1 VSTFSVRARRV
12 ESMTYN
18 SRHLLIKVGAPFV
31 FASILCVVF
40 YSIESKNFPKDASP
54 EEWQLFTNRVFH
66 AIRKTDN
73 LSIIVLVVCAHI
85 AHTIMCVP
93 CVHLTQMLCG
103 YCMGFLYASVVCGV
117 SEICI
122 VTVYVLLH
130 VRREVFEDQTLTDLV
145 VYLRKHNLLYIFI
158 FASQMSSMPINS
170 TSHII
175 GFHDVTMREYLS
187 SHYVVSVINCCKC
200 CFLGY
205 QIRIATEKSTVVLI
219 GYVICIISML
229 PTIITF
235 SLWYFVI
242 VRFRRNLEAN
252 TASNK
257 NTLCLVPGRSS
268 AGRHG
273 ASGVLYMGNSVF
285 AQGFVDFFYRPLYK
299 YDEMPAT
306 DLHAV
311 AAPLLTQDSLECDVR
326 SGVDSDVVVTHTD
339 CPEHSKNTP
348 RETPVDSPRSSSE
361 QLSGGTCI
369 CAYDC
374 VEETPVSARDAE
386 GCTDNRPS
394 VRVDL
399 PAT

>member
-1 VSTFSVRARRV
+1 
-12 ESMTYN
+12 MTY

-31 FASILCVVF
+31 FASIMCVLF

-54 EEWQLFTNRVFH
+54 EEWQLFTHRVFH

-73 LSIIVLVVCAHI
+73 LSIIVFVVCAHI

-170 TSHII
+170 TSYII
-175 GFHDVTMREYLS
+175 GFHDVTMREYVS
-187 SHYVVSVINCCKC
+187 SHYVVSVINSCKC

-219 GYVICIISML
+219 SYVICIISML
-229 PTIITF
+229 PTFITF
-235 SLWYFVI
+235 LLWYFVI
-242 VRFRRNLEAN
+242 VRFKRNSE
-252 TASNK
+252 SNSAIGK
-257 NTLCLVPGRSS
+257 DTLCPVSGGSS
-268 AGRHG
+268 VARQGL
-273 ASGVLYMGNSVF
+273 SGIMYMGNRAL
-285 AQGFVDFFYRPLYK
+285 AQGVIDFFYRPLYK
-299 YDEMPAT
+299 YDEMQT
-306 DLHAV
+306 TGSETV
-311 AAPLLTQDSLECDVR
+311 AAPLLTQELPEFDVC
-326 SGVDSDVVVTHTD
+326 SGVDSDVLVVYTDHSEQSKHT
-339 CPEHSKNTP
+339 PL
-348 RETPVDSPRSSSE
+348 ETPVDSPRSSTE
-361 QLSGGTCI
+361 QLSGDACKY
-369 CAYDC
+369 AYDC

-386 GCTDNRPS
+386 GCTDDRLNRK
-394 VRVDL
+394 VDL
-399 PAT
+399 AET